1 MSSSSFSSFFE
12 RLRSVSPIENQ
23 AQLAQTLQLG
33 RATITLAKQKDAV
46 PSKWIFAL
54 AEKFDINADWLA
66 HGKGAPSSA
75 EMAGSVEGRVQ
86 AVLPRLS
93 AEGSFLAAPEKE
105 PFVCCCLPN
114 RLCRSGR
121 MVCLK
126 MSGPHLEP
134 TIRDGDWVFI
144 DQGKRRVYSGAL
156 YALGLDGAVLIRRIE
171 QWPQG
176 VVLYG
181 DNPACP
187 RRELGD
193 LQAVSSMILGQV
205 VWTGRELDEAG

>member
-1 MSSSSFSSFFE
+1 MTSSNFASFFE

-23 AQLAQTLQLG
+23 AQLAQTLQVG

-46 PSKWIFAL
+46 PSKWIFTL
-54 AEKFDINADWLA
+54 ADTFNVNADWLA
-66 HGKGAPSSA
+66 HGKGSPSSA
-75 EMAGSVEGRVQ
+75 GTAGAAEGAVQ

-93 AEGSFLAAPEKE
+93 PEGSFLAASENA
-105 PFVCCCLPN
+105 PFVCRCLPN
-114 RLCRSGR
+114 HLCRSGR

-126 MSGPHLEP
+126 MSGPQLEP

-144 DQGKRRVYSGAL
+144 DLTKRRVYSGAL
-156 YALGLDGAVLIRRIE
+156 YAIGLGGAVLIRRIE

-176 VVLYG
+176 LVLYG

-187 RRELGD
+187 RQEVSD
-193 LQAVSSMILGQV
+193 AQAVSSMILGQI
-205 VWTGRELDEAG
+205 VWMGREME